1 MMEKT
6 AERLVNVKQLGP
18 KAGWVEV
25 DASKVR
31 RSVQLISDTE
41 IVVVVFDD
49 GQVMPVTSDSAAE
62 VGLI

>member
-1 MMEKT
+1 
-6 AERLVNVKQLGP
+6 
-18 KAGWVEV
+18 
-25 DASKVR
+25 VR
-31 RSVQLISDTE
+31 RSVQLISDSE

>member
-6 AERLVNVKQLGP
+6 AERLVNVKQLGS

-31 RSVQLISDTE
+31 RSVQLISDSE